1 MRSNIMTDHTRSIES
16 NDEVTTA
23 LELLSAGVP
32 LTLLL
37 DLATP
42 VHSREIYELEAG
54 RADWLAGVA

>member
-1 MRSNIMTDHTRSIES
+1 MTDHTRSTETH
-16 NDEVTTA
+16 DEMTTA

-42 VHSREIYELEAG
+42 VHSREIYSFEAG
-54 RADWLAGVA
+54 EADWLFAGVA